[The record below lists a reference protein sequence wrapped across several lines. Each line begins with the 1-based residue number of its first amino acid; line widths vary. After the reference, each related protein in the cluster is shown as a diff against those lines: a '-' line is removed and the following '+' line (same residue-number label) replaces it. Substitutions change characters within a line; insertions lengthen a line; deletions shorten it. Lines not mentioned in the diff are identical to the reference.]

1 MYENK
6 TKIILL
12 LIILSIIFS
21 VFTIFISSAS
31 LNVPSVS
38 AKSAVLYEPETKQF
52 IYEKNADAKLGIAST
67 TKIMTALLAIENLP
81 LDQVIEADSSAV
93 GIEGSSMYLELG
105 EQLTV
110 LDLIYGLMLNS
121 ANDAAMVLAN
131 AVSGDVE
138 KFAELMNEKAKSLGA
153 ENTNFANPN
162 GLDDKNHYS
171 TARDLSLITA
181 YALENDTFREVVSTK
196 KITVQSN
203 LKERL
208 LVNHNK
214 LLKNYSGCIGVK
226 TGFTKTCGRCLVSA
240 ANVEG
245 LELIC
250 VTVNAPD
257 DWRDH
262 TNLLDYGY
270 SILESVSL
278 AKIGQFQYTVPVI
291 DGDHETIDIENTEEL
306 SIIRNK
312 GGSEITAK
320 TEIPQYIVAPVYEG
334 DVIGKVSFY
343 ENGEKIGE
351 VDLKAKTSIIK
362 KEKKGIF
369 NFFFNLIK

>member
-1 MYENK
+1 M
-6 TKIILL
+6 
-12 LIILSIIFS
+12 
-21 VFTIFISSAS
+21 
-31 LNVPSVS
+31 
-38 AKSAVLYEPETKQF
+38 
-52 IYEKNADAKLGIAST
+52 
-67 TKIMTALLAIENLP
+67 
-81 LDQVIEADSSAV
+81 
-93 GIEGSSMYLELG
+93 
-105 EQLTV
+105 
-110 LDLIYGLMLNS
+110 
-121 ANDAAMVLAN
+121 
-131 AVSGDVE
+131 
-138 KFAELMNEKAKSLGA
+138 
-153 ENTNFANPN
+153 
-162 GLDDKNHYS
+162 
-171 TARDLSLITA
+171 
-181 YALENDTFREVVSTK
+181 
-196 KITVQSN
+196 
-203 LKERL
+203 
-208 LVNHNK
+208 
-214 LLKNYSGCIGVK
+214 
-226 TGFTKTCGRCLVSA
+226 SA

-306 SIIRNK
+306 SVIRNK

-320 TEIPQYIVAPVYEG
+320 TEIPQYIVAPVNEG